1 MEEDEN
7 EVNIPEWA
15 YILIIIVILG
25 GLTLLFS
32 EGYSLYI
39 IGTALFLS
47 IVALVL
53 AQIGVL
59 EMDFKITKDDDK
71 EEEGKKEED

>member
-1 MEEDEN
+1 MEEDER
-7 EVNIPEWA
+7 EINIPQWA
-15 YILIIIVILG
+15 FILIIIVIVG
-25 GLTLLFS
+25 DLTLIFS

-47 IVALVL
+47 IVALIL
-53 AQIGVL
+53 AQVGVL
-59 EMDFKITKDDDK
+59 EMDLRITKDDDK